1 MPQNGPKWV
10 KNPSKLAVF
19 GWLGSVPTVSREIS
33 DFDPKKPVKIIFP
46 WFVEDPHQISPELAQ
61 K

>member
-1 MPQNGPKWV
+1 
-10 KNPSKLAVF
+10 LAVF

-33 DFDPKKPVKIIFP
+33 DFDPKKPGKIIFP
-46 WFVEDPHQISPELAQ
+46 WFVKDPHQISPELAQ